1 MLTYAELSWLHL
13 FLLKLIG
20 DIEKNSDHMRN
31 SSQFSLLI
39 YL

>member
-1 MLTYAELSWLHL
+1 MLIYAELSWLRL

-20 DIEKNSDHMRN
+20 DIEKNSDHKRN